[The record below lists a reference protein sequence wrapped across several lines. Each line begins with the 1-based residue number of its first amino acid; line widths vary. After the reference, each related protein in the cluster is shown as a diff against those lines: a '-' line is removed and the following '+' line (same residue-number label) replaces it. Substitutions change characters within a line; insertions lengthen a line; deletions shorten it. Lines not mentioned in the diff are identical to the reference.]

1 MTRYLR
7 ERKVATAQGRGPAGY
22 SPFLPRGFSGKGR
35 DTARIWMGK
44 ERAEAAASSVSL
56 SLSLSFREGRLS

>member
-7 ERKVATAQGRGPAGY
+7 ERKEVATAQGRGPAGY
-22 SPFLPRGFSGKGR
+22 SLFLPRGFSGKGR

-56 SLSLSFREGRLS
+56 SASEEDG